1 MNTIQILGLILIV
14 LLGGSLS
21 MVFNKFKYT
30 QWLKITLSFGGA
42 YLLGLAFVELLP
54 IVYAGSVLRIGF
66 WILAGFLLQ
75 LVLEQLSKG
84 VEHGHVHSHR
94 HSTRYF
100 IGVMLGLC
108 IHALLEGF
116 PLQENG
122 FIHNHHEHSSYYW
135 GIIIHKLPA
144 AFALGAVAL
153 TSGIKNSIAVIS
165 LLLFSVM
172 TPVGS
177 WLASSYVFDE
187 SIQQIILAVVIGL
200 FLHIATTILFE
211 VEQSS
216 SHHSISWQK
225 LLAILAGF
233 VTVWLI

>member
-1 MNTIQILGLILIV
+1 MTTVQIMGLILV
-14 LLGGSLS
+14 VVLGGSLS
-21 MVFNKFKYT
+21 LVFQKFRFT
-30 QWLKITLSFGGA
+30 QLLKIILAFGGA

-54 IVYAGSVLRIGF
+54 IVYEGSTLRIGF
-66 WILAGFLLQ
+66 WILGGFLLQ

-94 HSTRYF
+94 HSKRYF
-100 IGVMLGLC
+100 LGVMFGLC
-108 IHALLEGF
+108 VHALLEGF

-122 FIHNHHEHSSYYW
+122 FVHSHHQHSSYYW

-153 TSGIKNSIAVIS
+153 SSGIRDSIAILS

-172 TPVGS
+172 TPLGS
-177 WLASSYVFDE
+177 WLASLYVLE
-187 SIQQIILAVVIGL
+187 SQVQQIVLALVIGL

-225 LLAILAGF
+225 LLAILVGF